1 MFGGAFSCNS
11 CSPGCCVCIVLSGRK
26 GVYKMKKVFIHT
38 AEPETDE
45 TVSEGDGD
53 EADDTAKQDENG
65 KDDIPRSII

>member
-1 MFGGAFSCNS
+1 
-11 CSPGCCVCIVLSGRK
+11 
-26 GVYKMKKVFIHT
+26 MKKVFIHT

-65 KDDIPRSII
+65 KDDIRRFII